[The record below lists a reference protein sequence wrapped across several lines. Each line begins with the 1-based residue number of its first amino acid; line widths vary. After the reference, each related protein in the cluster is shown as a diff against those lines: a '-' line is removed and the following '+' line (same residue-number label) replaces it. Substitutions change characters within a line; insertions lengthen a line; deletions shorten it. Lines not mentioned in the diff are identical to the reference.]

1 MLTLKT
7 RYALALLHDIYQP
20 VLRYSDKY
28 NFPVTE
34 LIYTLEQLQSAGLV
48 ARAPETVPG
57 VLSSYFF
64 SKPYLEITLL
74 DVLSAIDEGICFNH
88 KTDIYFYEHYGCLAR
103 KLGVVNHMTR
113 LYLSEFHIA
122 SFPIQDPGSLKKE
135 NHS

>member
-20 VLRYSDKY
+20 AFRYSDKY
-28 NFPVTE
+28 NFPSTE
-34 LIYTLEQLQSAGLV
+34 LIHTLEQLQAAGLV
-48 ARAPETVPG
+48 THLSGTTPG
-57 VLSSYFF
+57 ELSAYLF

-88 KTDIYFYEHYGCLAR
+88 KTDIHFYEHYGCLAR
-103 KLGVVNHMTR
+103 KLGVVNYMTR

-122 SFPIQDPGSLKKE
+122 GFPFEIPELPKKE
-135 NHS
+135 K